1 MPFVLSLYRRFS
13 VQCHFFD
20 RQDATSLSAS
30 RTKHAWLA
38 VHATPSHSSPTPT
51 YFASTHCGRTWWP
64 IVRLQT

>member
-38 VHATPSHSSPTPT
+38 VHATPSH
-51 YFASTHCGRTWWP
+51 
-64 IVRLQT
+64 